1 VVSINGDSASLR
13 GYLRIGRRRKWI
25 ILQAAVLVPL
35 AVYFVSAHQQHLYR
49 ASAEVLLTSQSL
61 ASTLSGVQ
69 DPSASQPDR
78 NAETQA
84 GLARVPEIAQRV
96 LAAAGLPRS
105 PQDFLAHSGVST
117 QVNSDLLTFWVIDTN
132 PDLAE
137 RLATEYASQ
146 FRDYRLE
153 LDTSS
158 LEHARRDVASRI
170 AKLQQADQLG
180 SGLYADL
187 VAKEQQLATIATL
200 ETSNALVVAPADHA
214 VTIQPRPKRDAA
226 IALAL
231 GVLLGIALALMRE
244 ALDTRPRS
252 ADEIGDRLG
261 VPLLARLP
269 RPPRKFRAPGRLA
282 TGAHNGPQGEAFR
295 MLKTNFE
302 FVNLERDCRSIMVTS
317 AVTGEGKS
325 TTVANLALAVAR
337 AGRRVV
343 LVDLDVRKPM
353 LHRFF
358 DLAGTPGITDVVL
371 GKVELDDALTR
382 IALPGSDRKATAAS
396 TNGNGQSRA
405 AGSLDLLVAGTL
417 PPNPGDV
424 VASASVGQI
433 LHRLTADFDVVLVDS
448 PPLLQVSDALE
459 LTARVDGIVLVTR
472 LNVIDQRMLGE
483 LSRLLDKS
491 PAATLGF
498 VLTDADADEGYGYG
512 YGYGYGHSG
521 SAPVETLEGSFTGA
535 RAP

>member
-1 VVSINGDSASLR
+1 MARTNEDSASLR
-13 GYLRIGRRRKWI
+13 RYLQIARRRKWI
-25 ILQAAVLVPL
+25 ILQAAILVPL
-35 AVYFVSAHQQHLYR
+35 AVYVVSARQQHLYR

-96 LAAAGLPRS
+96 LAAVGLSRS
-105 PQDFLAHSGVST
+105 PQDFLAHSGVSA
-117 QVNSDLLTFWVIDTN
+117 QVNSDLLTFWAIDQN
-132 PDLAE
+132 PDLAA
-137 RLATEYASQ
+137 RLATEYADQ
-146 FRDYRLE
+146 FRDYRLQ
-153 LDTSS
+153 LDTTS
-158 LEHARRDVASRI
+158 LEQARRDVASRI
-170 AKLQQADQLG
+170 AKLEQAHQLA
-180 SGLYADL
+180 SGLYASL

-214 VTIQPRPKRDAA
+214 ATIQPRPKRDAA
-226 IALAL
+226 IGLAL

-295 MLKTNFE
+295 MLKTNLE

-337 AGRRVV
+337 AGRRVA
-343 LVDLDVRKPM
+343 LVDLDLRKPM

-371 GKVELDDALTR
+371 EKVKLDDALTR
-382 IALPGSDRKATAAS
+382 IALPGSHGKAPAVSA
-396 TNGNGQSRA
+396 NGNSQGRA

-424 VASASVGQI
+424 VASANVGQI

-459 LTARVDGIVLVTR
+459 LSARVDGIVLVAR

-512 YGYGYGHSG
+512 YGYGHGG
-521 SAPVETLEGSFTGA
+521 PAPVETLEGSFTGA